1 MPRRVL
7 VDYYPRG
14 MTWQGGAT
22 ETSLSYQ
29 GVRRRSELKSV
40 GEQPCGK
47 PQGVQPLCNSSDTI
61 ATSLQRSLPQH
72 LDDSLLSGGE
82 PSQACSLNA
91 DRNGAESGLG
101 GDGHT

>member
-22 ETSLSYQ
+22 KTSLSYQ
-29 GVRRRSELKSV
+29 GVRRQSELKSV
-40 GEQPCGK
+40 EEQPCGK
-47 PQGVQPLCNSSDTI
+47 PQGVRPLCNSWDTI

-72 LDDSLLSGGE
+72 LEDSLLSGGE
-82 PSQACSLNA
+82 PSQAYSLSA